1 MGFGVPFYGFLY
13 YNLISDVFQNH
24 DNQANITHAEEISY
38 MQKVSPLTYTRAA
51 PDGVGGFG
59 GEGNYWVPVSN
70 SSKTKNPYPRAF
82 FILIFRY
89 TRRKRIAPRF

>member
-1 MGFGVPFYGFLY
+1 MYH
-13 YNLISDVFQNH
+13 NLISDVFQNH
-24 DNQANITHAEEISY
+24 DNQANITHAEEIKY

-70 SSKTKNPYPRAF
+70 VSKHTLAQ
-82 FILIFRY
+82 
-89 TRRKRIAPRF
+89 